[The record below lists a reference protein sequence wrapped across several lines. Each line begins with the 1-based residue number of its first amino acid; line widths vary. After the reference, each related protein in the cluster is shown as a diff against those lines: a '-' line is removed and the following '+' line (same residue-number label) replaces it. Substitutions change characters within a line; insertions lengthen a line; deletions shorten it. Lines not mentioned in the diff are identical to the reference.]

1 MYDRFK
7 FYVLSIPDCGAYIA
21 FPCLYAYP
29 SRVAFSSLFLSCA
42 PPRSSPC
49 GFFAISRFYVPPA
62 SASDAYTKAV
72 YCLVI

>member
-21 FPCLYAYP
+21 FPCLYA
-29 SRVAFSSLFLSCA
+29 L
-42 PPRSSPC
+42 PRSSPC
-49 GFFAISRFYVPPA
+49 GFFAISRFIVPPA